1 MDKKVILLVLLL
13 FLASCQSTP
22 TPTETNVET
31 MTSTPVETSTPMET
45 NDPELPVEVDLTGL
59 ELVEAYESLSFDRPL
74 YITFNQNVPYIVEQ
88 TGQIFMVVNQ
98 QKEVFLNLTDRVY
111 SAGNEQ
117 GLLGFAFDPN
127 YAENNAVY
135 VNYTTRTET
144 VISRFI
150 GNDETILLTYLQ
162 PQSNHNGGHLAFG
175 PDGYLYIAS
184 GDGGGS
190 GDPQN
195 NAQKTDNLLGKILRI
210 DVSEELMMVPEDNP
224 FGNEI
229 FAYGLR
235 NPWRFSFDSMGRLF
249 VADVG
254 QNAVEEINIVEIGKN
269 YGWHIMEGS
278 RPFAGEN
285 SADLVGPI
293 FEYGRSQG
301 ASITGGY
308 VYEGTEIPSLHGYY
322 VYGDFMSGKIWA
334 LKGAT
339 NVELFDTSIN
349 ISSFGKDEQGE
360 LYVVDLGGK
369 IYQIERP

>member
-1 MDKKVILLVLLL
+1 MNKKVILLVLLL

-22 TPTETNVET
+22 TLTETNVET
-31 MTSTPVETSTPMET
+31 MMSTPIETSTPMET
-45 NDPELPVEVDLTGL
+45 NDPQSPVEVDFTGL

-74 YITFNQNVPYIVEQ
+74 YITFKQNVLYIVEQ
-88 TGQIFMVVNQ
+88 TGQIFRVVNQ

-127 YAENNAVY
+127 YANNNAVY
-135 VNYTTRTET
+135 VNYTTRSET

-150 GNDETILLTYLQ
+150 DNDETILLTYTQ
-162 PQSNHNGGHLAFG
+162 PQSNHNGGHLDFG

-190 GDPQN
+190 GDPAN

-210 DVSEELMMVPEDNP
+210 DVSEELMEIPDDNP

-254 QNAVEEINIVEIGKN
+254 QNAVEEINIVEMGKN
-269 YGWHIMEGS
+269 YGWNIMEGS

-285 SADLVGPI
+285 RADLVGPI

-301 ASITGGY
+301 ASITLSCQGY
-308 VYEGTEIPSLHGYY
+308 DKYFN
-322 VYGDFMSGKIWA
+322 DF
-334 LKGAT
+334 
-339 NVELFDTSIN
+339 
-349 ISSFGKDEQGE
+349 
-360 LYVVDLGGK
+360 
-369 IYQIERP
+369 